1 MRFRCRHNQIAH
13 SKIYVILFLLLSV
26 AAAAQQDKIYWNQ
39 FRGPNGQGVA
49 QSDLIPFHFGP
60 DTNVLWRTTVPPG
73 HSSPVI
79 WDNHIF
85 FTASDPVNPKEL
97 VTLAINREKGKYNP
111 EYRKKAQ
118 EEMKV
123 LGSR

>member
-79 WDNHIF
+79 WDSHARTTGQLIV
-85 FTASDPVNPKEL
+85 SPVQLIRHFPYD
-97 VTLAINREKGKYNP
+97 VTNSTPAHYGLYNSIIC
-111 EYRKKAQ
+111 
-118 EEMKV
+118 
-123 LGSR
+123 G